1 LAEYF
6 DRPADFKDFQAVAAR
21 ASKRDL
27 SSFFNEWIFSA
38 KSSEFLQGNSS
49 IGEIVQRY
57 SEPPPKR

>member
-1 LAEYF
+1 
-6 DRPADFKDFQAVAAR
+6 
-21 ASKRDL
+21 L

-38 KSSEFLQGNSS
+38 KSSELLQGNSS